1 MSVIDKFLS
10 PIFQLIGP
18 MFAFFYGL
26 VPNYA
31 IAIILLTVAVMA
43 VMSPLVVKSTRSMIQ
58 LQRLAP
64 ELKKIQQKYKGDRQ
78 RQNEEVMAFY
88 KENHVNPAGG
98 CLPMFLQLPVFFV
111 LYGVLGGMVHTTGGK
126 HPKLDPLY
134 IPHNSA
140 LYSSLMHGHGK
151 LMSFG
156 LDLSNK
162 ALGSHSSMLAGI
174 PFWTI
179 VVVAIG
185 LQYFQM
191 RQLSGRSPQMA
202 EMNPQMQAMQ
212 KYMPLFFGLIYL
224 NISAG
229 VNIYFIVSSRWR
241 IGLQG
246 LLFRFDP
253 VIRAQPAGLTS
264 TEQGANKQWNLLE
277 RLLSLG
283 SSGGQPADG
292 ADRAD
297 GREQGV
303 PASSSDVSSS
313 SDGSKPGTRRD
324 RPTSR
329 GRTTV
334 DPDGVSGER
343 KGVPRAAPRTD
354 KGGGDRPAGK
364 RPQSG
369 SPRAGTARPTSG
381 SSGRSNVGPQGR
393 SPGGSPRTA
402 SSARGIEPSQSKTQG
417 KPSETDE
424 GRDVLPPG
432 NGRKPGEKKS
442 PPRGAGGRRSGT
454 R

>member
-1 MSVIDKFLS
+1 MSVIDQILG

-18 MFAFFYGL
+18 MLAFFYGL

-31 IAIILLTVAVMA
+31 VAIILLTVAVMA
-43 VMSPLVVKSTRSMIQ
+43 AMSPLVVKSTRSMIQ

-88 KENHVNPAGG
+88 KANHVNPAGG

-140 LYSSLMHGHGK
+140 LYSSLIHGHGK

-162 ALGSHSSMLAGI
+162 ALGAHSSVLAAM

-179 VVVAIG
+179 VIVAIG

-212 KYMPLFFGLIYL
+212 KYMPLIFGFIYL

-229 VNIYFIVSSRWR
+229 VNIYFIVSSVWR
-241 IGLQG
+241 IWLQG

-253 VIRAQPAGLTS
+253 AIRSQPGELS
-264 TEQGANKQWNLLE
+264 DVEQGAAKQWNLVE

-283 SSGGQPADG
+283 SGGSRQTNGSQPASLDG
-292 ADRAD
+292 KTIGANGAEPRNRPAGSGSRAHSVD
-297 GREQGV
+297 KVETGQAIEGVARGRSRSATGDDDLGTAKPAGGV
-303 PASSSDVSSS
+303 SRGTGSARPGPKSAGR
-313 SDGSKPGTRRD
+313 SDGG
-324 RPTSR
+324 SR
-329 GRTTV
+329 GR
-334 DPDGVSGER
+334 D
-343 KGVPRAAPRTD
+343 
-354 KGGGDRPAGK
+354 
-364 RPQSG
+364 
-369 SPRAGTARPTSG
+369 
-381 SSGRSNVGPQGR
+381 
-393 SPGGSPRTA
+393 PGGSP
-402 SSARGIEPSQSKTQG
+402 SSEAPAAPGSKANKKTGGPGKRPGMSSGENARRPGTK
-417 KPSETDE
+417 K
-424 GRDVLPPG
+424 LPPAG
-432 NGRKPGEKKS
+432 SGGGK
-442 PPRGAGGRRSGT
+442 RGT
-454 R
+454 K